1 VKIGKRT
8 NPLIRTVS
16 AWPVTPEGLSPLGLI
31 GRVLLV
37 PVVILVCSLLVAAG
51 LFPAIGG
58 AGQAVKLFEDKLLGG
73 ESTDL
78 SLPAF
83 PIRSTIY
90 AADGSVL
97 ATVADFNRLI
107 VSLDDVSKYAR
118 DAVLAIED
126 NGFYTHGPINFFSIM
141 RAAIANLRA
150 GKVVQGGSTISQQ
163 LVKQTE
169 TGAEQTFQRK
179 FQEAQDAIRLE
190 RTYTKDQILEAYLN
204 EIYLGHGAYG
214 IGSAAEYYF
223 AKTAANLTLA
233 QSATLA
239 ALISSPVY
247 YDPINHADIALA
259 QRNIVLHQMLDL
271 GWVTT
276 EEYQR
281 AVSTPIRLSDKK
293 RSVNTAGP
301 EPYFVQ
307 YVKDLILHP
316 SKSNPQY
323 ADFIKAFGKTYDDR
337 KRLLFQGGLQ
347 IYTTL
352 NPTWQQSAAGTVT
365 KRLPSPGKQPP
376 ANPEAAVISI
386 VPQTGAITTMYG
398 GPSFESSQFNLATQ
412 SQRTAGSAFKAFT
425 LTAAFEQGMPIGKE
439 YDTSPPV
446 VIPTAKCPD
455 PSGAWHPANAEPG
468 EGGVINMTRAT
479 ASSVNTYFAQLIADV
494 GAQNVSDTAVAMGVQ
509 SYARDA
515 FVSVPPVCAITL
527 GTVVVNPLSMTSGYS
542 TLANN
547 GTHCYPFAIRKV
559 VSGTGRSIFK
569 VTPSCEQVVDP
580 HIAAQVTGLLE
591 GVVTGGTG
599 TAAQLGSRPVA
610 GKTGTGQDY
619 QDAWFIGYVPQ
630 LVTGVWVGYPNEVPM
645 RDLPVLGGANA
656 FGGTIAAPI
665 WHDYMV
671 TAVSGMAVKGFPQAP
686 GGATGTVPDV
696 TGMKQDDAVKTLTD
710 AKWTPI
716 VKEAASIEPAGT
728 VFDQD
733 PKGGAKAPLG
743 SAVTIMVSN
752 GKAPKVLVPNVV
764 GATEADATKTLETVG
779 FVVSVVYVPVSD
791 VTQVGIV
798 QSQLPVAGSTYKAGT
813 TVTIF
818 VGQLEPSP
826 SPSPSPT
833 PSGQPP

>member
-1 VKIGKRT
+1 
-8 NPLIRTVS
+8 VS
-16 AWPVTPEGLSPLGLI
+16 AWPATPEGLSPLGLI
-31 GRVLLV
+31 SRVLLV

-78 SLPAF
+78 TLPVF

-90 AADGSVL
+90 AADGSEL
-97 ATVADFNRLI
+97 ATIADYNRI
-107 VSLDDVSKYAR
+107 DVSIADVSKYAK

-141 RAAIANLRA
+141 RAALANLKA

-190 RTYTKDQILEAYLN
+190 RTYTKDQILQAYLN

-223 AKTAANLTLA
+223 ARTAATLTLA

-239 ALISSPVY
+239 ALISSPVA
-247 YDPINHADIALA
+247 YDPINHPDASLA
-259 QRNIVLHQMLDL
+259 QRNLVLHQMLDL
-271 GWVTT
+271 GWVTQA
-276 EEYQR
+276 EYRQ
-281 AVSTPIRLSDKK
+281 AVATRIKLSDK
-293 RSVNTAGP
+293 RRIVNIVGP

-316 SKSNPQY
+316 SKDNPQY

-352 NPTWQQSAAGTVT
+352 NPKWQQSASAAVT
-365 KRLPSPGKQPP
+365 KQLPNPGKQPP

-412 SQRTAGSAFKAFT
+412 SQRTAGSSFKAFT
-425 LTAAFEQGMPIGKE
+425 LVSAFQQGMPLGKE
-439 YDTSPPV
+439 YDTTPPV
-446 VIPTAKCPD
+446 VIPTDKCPD
-455 PSGAWHPANAEPG
+455 PTGAWHPANAEPG
-468 EGGVINMTRAT
+468 EGGIINMTRAT

-494 GAQNVSDTAVAMGVQ
+494 GAQNVSDTAVAMGVK

-547 GTHCYPFAIRKV
+547 GTHCYPYAIRKV
-559 VSGTGRSIFK
+559 VSGIGRSIFK
-569 VTPSCEQVVDP
+569 ANPSCDQVVDP
-580 HIAAQVTGLLE
+580 GIAAQVTGLLQ

-599 TAAQLGSRPVA
+599 TAARLDRPVA

-645 RDLPVLGGANA
+645 RDLPVLGGRNA

-671 TAVSGMAVKGFPQAP
+671 TAVAGMAVKGFPPAP

-696 TGMKQDDAVKTLTD
+696 TGMKQADAEKTLTD
-710 AKWTPI
+710 GKWTPI
-716 VKEAASIEPAGT
+716 VKEAASTEPAGT

-733 PKGGAKAPLG
+733 PKGGTKNVPLG

-752 GKAPKVLVPNVV
+752 GKTPQVPIPNVV
-764 GATEADATKTLETVG
+764 GMTEADATTTLQAVG
-779 FVVSVVYVPVSD
+779 FVVAVVYIPGTIENAGTVE
-791 VTQVGIV
+791 
-798 QSQLPVAGSTYKAGT
+798 SQDPLAGTKHKVGT
-813 TVTIF
+813 TVTIN
-818 VGQLEPSP
+818 VYQVMPTP
-826 SPSPSPT
+826 TPTPT